1 MTDIFVGEK
10 GKRLLVETGF
20 DLSSA
25 TGVEIHFSAPPGGGT
40 SFVNSA
46 SVSVLAANIT
56 TSACG
61 IFSALKTVEY
71 IVNSADFSM
80 SAGAG
85 TKTWKG
91 WIEADF
97 DAATHLISSSF
108 RFVVS
113 NPG

>member
-10 GKRLLVETGF
+10 GKTFFVQVGY

-25 TGVEIHFSAPPGGGT
+25 SKVQIHFSGPSSLG
-40 SFVNSA
+40 FVNSA
-46 SVSVLAANIT
+46 SVSVLASNLT

-61 IFSALKTVEY
+61 VFSADKTIEY
-71 IVNSADFSM
+71 IINSGDF

-85 TKTWKG
+85 TWKC

-97 DAATHLISSSF
+97 GAATHLISTSF
-108 RFVVS
+108 RFKVS